1 MRIALLRVASLAT
14 LALVPVLVTACGS
27 DKSGAGFLLGAFSSP
42 APKPAPGNARV
53 RASAGNGAV
62 IGGIASKDIGRE
74 MSTRERGIAADA
86 EYRALEYGQSGSKT
100 AWSYPAMNHRGA
112 IVPGRPYKKGEQY
125 CRTFTHTITR
135 GGSPEIVK
143 GVACREDNGTW
154 RGVS

>member
-1 MRIALLRVASLAT
+1 MRIALFRVASLAT
-14 LALVPVLVTACGS
+14 LALVPVLVSACGS

-42 APKPAPGNARV
+42 APKPAPGNTRA
-53 RASAGNGAV
+53 RASTGNGAV
-62 IGGIASKDIGRE
+62 IDGIASNEIGRA

-100 AWSYPAMNHRGA
+100 PWSYPAMDHRGV

-125 CRTFTHTITR
+125 CRTFTHTVTR
-135 GGSPEIVK
+135 GGAPEIVK
-143 GVACREDNGTW
+143 GTACREGNGVW